1 MAAVLTAERRGCPV
15 KENEW
20 EQEENRE
27 ETNMNDKLEKKEWW
41 ELLKGASFFAVVL
54 TLIVNEYSYKSMD
67 STIYVIACVAEL
79 LIFLT
84 AIGVDYVRYVVMNEP
99 IKKMEPEK
107 MERRRKRLKWETAI
121 YVVLA
126 LAVFFWRV
134 ITGNYLLF
142 Q

>member
-1 MAAVLTAERRGCPV
+1 
-15 KENEW
+15 
-20 EQEENRE
+20 
-27 ETNMNDKLEKKEWW
+27 MNDKPEKKEWW
-41 ELLKGASFFAVVL
+41 DLLKGASFFAVVL

-84 AIGVDYVRYVVMNEP
+84 AIGVDYVRYVVINEP

-121 YVVLA
+121 YVVQA

>member
-1 MAAVLTAERRGCPV
+1 
-15 KENEW
+15 
-20 EQEENRE
+20 
-27 ETNMNDKLEKKEWW
+27 MNDKLEKKEWW
-41 ELLKGASFFAVVL
+41 NLLKGASFFAVVL

-79 LIFLT
+79 LIFLS

-107 MERRRKRLKWETAI
+107 MERRRKRLKWETAV

-134 ITGNYLLF
+134 TTGNYLLF